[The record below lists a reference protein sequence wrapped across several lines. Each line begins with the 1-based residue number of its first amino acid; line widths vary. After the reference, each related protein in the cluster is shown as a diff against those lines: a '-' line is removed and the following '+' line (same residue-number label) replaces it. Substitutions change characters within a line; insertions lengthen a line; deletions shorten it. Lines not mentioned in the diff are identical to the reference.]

1 LRFSPKYF
9 EELLEFDE
17 ENSSG
22 HYFLLEFEVEMNEIH
37 LDEEQNGKDVVV
49 NWRILD
55 GFDNKGRFWTDSNAL
70 SM

>member
-1 LRFSPKYF
+1 MSLRFSPKYF
-9 EELLEFDE
+9 EE
-17 ENSSG
+17 
-22 HYFLLEFEVEMNEIH
+22 LLEFEVEMNEIH

>member
-9 EELLEFDE
+9 EE
-17 ENSSG
+17 
-22 HYFLLEFEVEMNEIH
+22 LLEFEVEMNEIH

-70 SM
+70 AM